1 MTEVLLVDSQDN
13 PLGTMD
19 KLAAHR
25 TGDLHRAFS
34 IFILRK
40 IGSHYETLLQ
50 QRALGK
56 YHSGGLWTN
65 ACCSHPLPQEDIL
78 LAGERRLQEEV
89 GIVLPL
95 KAIGA
100 FEYRAEL
107 TNGLIEHEFDHVL
120 VGMIDSLEHFS
131 MSPNPEEVAACR
143 WVGLEELQ
151 ADIVKSPQIYTAWL
165 APALQIVKTHFEIT

>member
-19 KLAAHR
+19 KLVAHR
-25 TGDLHRAFS
+25 TGNLHRAFS

-40 IGSHYETLLQ
+40 IDNHYETLLQ
-50 QRALGK
+50 QRALDK

-78 LAGERRLQEEV
+78 QAGARRLQEEM
-89 GIVLPL
+89 GIVMPL
-95 KAIGA
+95 KAIGS
-100 FEYRAEL
+100 FQYRAEL
-107 TNGLIEHEFDHVL
+107 ANGLVEHEFDYVL
-120 VGMIDSLEHFS
+120 VGIIGSSEYLS

-143 WVGLEELQ
+143 WIGLEELQ
-151 ADIVKSPQIYTAWL
+151 ADIVKSPQTYTAWL
-165 APALQIVKTHFEIT
+165 APALQIVKTHFEII

>member
-25 TGDLHRAFS
+25 AGDLHRAFS

-40 IGSHYETLLQ
+40 IDYHYETLLQ
-50 QRALGK
+50 QRALDK

-78 LAGERRLQEEV
+78 QAGARRLQEEM
-89 GIVLPL
+89 GIALPL
-95 KAIGA
+95 KAIGS
-100 FEYRAEL
+100 FQYRAEL
-107 TNGLIEHEFDHVL
+107 NNGLIEHEFDHVL
-120 VGMIDSLEHFS
+120 IGTINNSENLS
-131 MSPNPEEVAACR
+131 MSLNPAEVAACR

-151 ADIVKSPQIYTAWL
+151 ADILQSPQIYTAWL
-165 APALQIVKTHFEIT
+165 ASALQIVRTYLLNQ